1 MQDPELPNPEEKEQ
15 SRRYNPPRIQTLHYK
30 ATVTETVVLVQKQT
44 HRSTGQNREPRNK
57 PIHLRT
63 IDLQQRRQGIKWGKG
78 SSTSGAGTIGQLNV
92 NQ

>member
-1 MQDPELPNPEEKEQ
+1 MSRQILRKKNKAGGITLPEF
-15 SRRYNPPRIQTLHYK
+15 RHYYK

-63 IDLQQRRQGIKWGKG
+63 IDLQQRRQGIKWKKG
-78 SSTSGAGTIGQLNV
+78 SSTSGAGKIGQLNV